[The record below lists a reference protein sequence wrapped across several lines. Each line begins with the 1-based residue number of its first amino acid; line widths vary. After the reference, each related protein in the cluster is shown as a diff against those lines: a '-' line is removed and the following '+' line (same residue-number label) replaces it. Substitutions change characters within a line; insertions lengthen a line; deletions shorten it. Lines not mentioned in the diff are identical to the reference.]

1 MSSWNRLSLQAIPLV
16 VIVSAVSCGRQ
27 TARFYTKLRC
37 TSMSLLDYGSDTQD
51 CRRLVTR
58 LPRGLGV
65 FTSLGERTAARLIF
79 LFDFKNLAGVLIPTL
94 AIAQ

>member
-1 MSSWNRLSLQAIPLV
+1 MSSWNRLSLRAIPLV
-16 VIVSAVSCGRQ
+16 VIVSAVSCGAPNSTILHEAAAYIHV
-27 TARFYTKLRC
+27 TAGLWVEHA
-37 TSMSLLDYGSDTQD
+37 
-51 CRRLVTR
+51 RLPKVVTR

-79 LFDFKNLAGVLIPTL
+79 LFDFNNLAGVLIPTL